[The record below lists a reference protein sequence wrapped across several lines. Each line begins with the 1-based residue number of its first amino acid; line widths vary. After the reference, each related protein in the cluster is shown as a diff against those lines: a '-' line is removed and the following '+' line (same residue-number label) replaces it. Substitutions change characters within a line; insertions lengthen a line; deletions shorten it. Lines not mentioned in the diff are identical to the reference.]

1 VVWDGESS
9 LEALFEGGVDAPP
22 EICPWGWSPALVH
35 ELEVAGVPSELLP
48 SKEFLRRLRTLSSR
62 ESTVPLQR
70 ALGIDAR
77 VCKTMADV
85 EHCVTQWEKVVL
97 KSPWSSSGKGL
108 MMQDNPNWRNWVVR
122 ILRLQGSVI
131 VERLMEKKQDFAME
145 FWLTGAEAR
154 YMGLNVFVTDA
165 HGHFLENKEA
175 SQEANIALITKMLSL
190 EEREESLVENGF
202 GKSWLGNLVT
212 LLGGDW
218 NTIYCRGDWSDLTKD
233 DDNGALRFDTET
245 AWNDPDEVVTFLQEK
260 YPSLEFYCI
269 TEEPG
274 MGYYATNDTAGEY
287 FPQRYTITPYDC
299 GEEYQYEEG
308 EEQEFFKEIENI
320 TGYKVTN
327 FEEVEK
333 AVCDYN
339 EKHEDEEIYVKI
351 FRTKPNRYGQQN
363 Q

>member
-1 VVWDGESS
+1 
-9 LEALFEGGVDAPP
+9 
-22 EICPWGWSPALVH
+22 
-35 ELEVAGVPSELLP
+35 
-48 SKEFLRRLRTLSSR
+48 
-62 ESTVPLQR
+62 
-70 ALGIDAR
+70 
-77 VCKTMADV
+77 M
-85 EHCVTQWEKVVL
+85 
-97 KSPWSSSGKGL
+97 
-108 MMQDNPNWRNWVVR
+108 PNWCFTSYVVT
-122 ILRLQGSVI
+122 G
-131 VERLMEKKQDFAME
+131 EEKEVCDLYE
-145 FWLTGAEAR
+145 
-154 YMGLNVFVTDA
+154 
-165 HGHFLENKEA
+165 
-175 SQEANIALITKMLSL
+175 KMLSL

-218 NTIYCRGDWSDLTKD
+218 NTIYCRGDWSDLEKD

-260 YPSLEFYCI
+260 YPSLEFYFI

-308 EEQEFFKEIENI
+308 EEQEFFKEIENL
-320 TGYKVTN
+320 TGCKVTN

-333 AVCDYN
+333 AVCDYI
-339 EKHEDEEIYVKI
+339 EKHEDEEFYLKI

>member
-1 VVWDGESS
+1 MKLYIFNPENDMALASGSPGYTPPANIREYRRAHWRLPRLWATEDDVVWDGESS
-9 LEALFEGGVDAPP
+9 LKALFEGGLDAPQ

-48 SKEFLRRLRTLSSR
+48 SKEFLRRLRTISSR

-108 MMQDNPNWRNWVVR
+108 MMLDNPNWRNWVVR

-175 SQEANIALITKMLSL
+175 TQEANIALITKMLSH
-190 EEREESLVENGF
+190 
-202 GKSWLGNLVT
+202 
-212 LLGGDW
+212 
-218 NTIYCRGDWSDLTKD
+218 
-233 DDNGALRFDTET
+233 
-245 AWNDPDEVVTFLQEK
+245 
-260 YPSLEFYCI
+260 
-269 TEEPG
+269 
-274 MGYYATNDTAGEY
+274 
-287 FPQRYTITPYDC
+287 
-299 GEEYQYEEG
+299 
-308 EEQEFFKEIENI
+308 EEQLTAIRRWYETKLPELAPWYEGPVGVDMMVLANGELHPCIEINWRM
-320 TGYKVTN
+320 TMGMV
-327 FEEVEK
+327 EVM
-333 AVCDYN
+333 
-339 EKHEDEEIYVKI
+339 
-351 FRTKPNRYGQQN
+351 RQR
-363 Q
+363 

>member
-1 VVWDGESS
+1 
-9 LEALFEGGVDAPP
+9 
-22 EICPWGWSPALVH
+22 
-35 ELEVAGVPSELLP
+35 
-48 SKEFLRRLRTLSSR
+48 
-62 ESTVPLQR
+62 
-70 ALGIDAR
+70 
-77 VCKTMADV
+77 M
-85 EHCVTQWEKVVL
+85 
-97 KSPWSSSGKGL
+97 
-108 MMQDNPNWRNWVVR
+108 PNWCFTSYVVT
-122 ILRLQGSVI
+122 GD
-131 VERLMEKKQDFAME
+131 EKEVCDLYE
-145 FWLTGAEAR
+145 
-154 YMGLNVFVTDA
+154 
-165 HGHFLENKEA
+165 
-175 SQEANIALITKMLSL
+175 KMRSL

-218 NTIYCRGDWSDLTKD
+218 NTIYCRGAWLELEKD

-245 AWNDPDEVVTFLQEK
+245 AWNDPDEVISFLQEK
-260 YPSLEFYCI
+260 YPNLEFYFI

-351 FRTKPNRYGQQN
+351 FRTKPNRYEQQN

>member
-1 VVWDGESS
+1 MCD
-9 LEALFEGGVDAPP
+9 LY
-22 EICPWGWSPALVH
+22 
-35 ELEVAGVPSELLP
+35 
-48 SKEFLRRLRTLSSR
+48 
-62 ESTVPLQR
+62 
-70 ALGIDAR
+70 
-77 VCKTMADV
+77 
-85 EHCVTQWEKVVL
+85 EK
-97 KSPWSSSGKGL
+97 
-108 MMQDNPNWRNWVVR
+108 MR
-122 ILRLQGSVI
+122 
-131 VERLMEKKQDFAME
+131 
-145 FWLTGAEAR
+145 
-154 YMGLNVFVTDA
+154 
-165 HGHFLENKEA
+165 
-175 SQEANIALITKMLSL
+175 SL

-218 NTIYCRGDWSDLTKD
+218 NTIYCRGAWLELEKD

-245 AWNDPDEVVTFLQEK
+245 AWNDPDEVISFLQEK
-260 YPSLEFYCI
+260 YPNLEFYFI